1 MTQKMLDSLVAE
13 AEYSIEYHQK
23 KLYEAQATLVGL
35 KQVSQKEV
43 LITESP
49 IHEEIFFKHHEQ

>member
-1 MTQKMLDSLVAE
+1 MTQKMLDSLVAD
-13 AEYSIEYHQK
+13 AEFSIRHHQK
-23 KLYEAQATLVGL
+23 KLFEAQATLAGL

-49 IHEEIFFKHHEQ
+49 IHEE

>member
-1 MTQKMLDSLVAE
+1 MTQKMLDSLVAD

-23 KLYEAQATLVGL
+23 KLFEAQATLAGL

-43 LITESP
+43 LITESS
-49 IHEEIFFKHHEQ
+49 IHEE